1 MCHYTHFIHTIYLLK
16 GFRNNYFPM
25 ALWLEHNGEVHR
37 SFYSVK
43 LMKEGI
49 FPKCRGDV
57 LAKKDTMFRIS
68 KRG

>member
-1 MCHYTHFIHTIYLLK
+1 
-16 GFRNNYFPM
+16 M

-37 SFYSVK
+37 SFDSVK

-49 FPKCRGDV
+49 FSKCRGDV